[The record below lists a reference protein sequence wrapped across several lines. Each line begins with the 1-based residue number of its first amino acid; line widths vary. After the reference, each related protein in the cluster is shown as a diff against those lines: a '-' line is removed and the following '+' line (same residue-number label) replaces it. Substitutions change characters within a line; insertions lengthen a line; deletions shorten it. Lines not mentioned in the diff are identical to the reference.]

1 MKRFASKLFSK
12 LTIGATIIILQFGWF
27 VYLVYSAKRSSSA
40 ANMALEVVAVA
51 IALYIANKD
60 IRTSYKMSWIFLVLF
75 LPIFGIP
82 AYFLFG
88 HSELTKRT
96 RRKMEAV
103 SDKVAE
109 YRVEDRKTIE
119 ALQQDDF
126 YAFQQ
131 SYYISSKAGYPIYK
145 EENSNY
151 YSSGEKVYPQLLADL
166 ESAEHFIFLEYFII
180 EQGKMFDPIVDILER
195 KAKEGVQV

>member
-51 IALYIANKD
+51 LALYIANKD

-109 YRVEDRKTIE
+109 YRVEDRKKIE

-126 YAFQQ
+126 YGFQQ
-131 SYYISSKAGYPIYK
+131 SY
-145 EENSNY
+145 
-151 YSSGEKVYPQLLADL
+151 
-166 ESAEHFIFLEYFII
+166 
-180 EQGKMFDPIVDILER
+180 
-195 KAKEGVQV
+195 